1 LRNIAADPAHAEARR
16 ELRERVERWMRE
28 TRDPRTDPAHD
39 AWDAY
44 PYFGPP
50 ARPEAGARKAA
61 PARR

>member
-1 LRNIAADPAHAEARR
+1 
-16 ELRERVERWMRE
+16 VERWMRE

-50 ARPEAGARKAA
+50 ARPEGGARKAA